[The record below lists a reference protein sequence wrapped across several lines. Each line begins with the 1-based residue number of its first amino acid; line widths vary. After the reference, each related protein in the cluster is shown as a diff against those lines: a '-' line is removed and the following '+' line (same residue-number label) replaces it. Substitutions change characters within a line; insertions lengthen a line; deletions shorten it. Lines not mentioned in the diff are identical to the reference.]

1 VWKQLHHNIARDG
14 RRLFAILACEPLR
27 YGLIRPEAV
36 LGTSA
41 TSRKPWRR
49 RASAKPANY
58 LTQAGVK
65 VTAFRLGDQGLHGN
79 AHMVM
84 PEKKQSASCRC
95 NRRMARL

>member
-1 VWKQLHHNIARDG
+1 MVEGFLQSSHAS
-14 RRLFAILACEPLR
+14 PLR
-27 YGLIRPEAV
+27 WGLIRPEAV
-36 LGTSA
+36 LGTNLSSA

-84 PEKKQSASCRC
+84 LEKNNLQVAAAIAGWL
-95 NRRMARL
+95 ARSVPAR

>member
-1 VWKQLHHNIARDG
+1 MVEGFLQSSHAS
-14 RRLFAILACEPLR
+14 PLR
-27 YGLIRPEAV
+27 CGLIRPEAV
-36 LGTSA
+36 LGTNLSSA

-65 VTAFRLGDQGLHGN
+65 VTAFRLGDQGHHGN

-84 PEKKQSASCRC
+84 LEKNNLQVAAAIAGWL
-95 NRRMARL
+95 ARSVPAR